1 MSRGII
7 LYQSKYG
14 ATKKYVD
21 WLVEELGYD
30 YAETKN
36 AKVADLLNYDVI
48 ILGGGVY
55 ASGIAG
61 LQFLKKNIGQLTD
74 KKIAVFAVGASPY
87 DEKAIQQVRELH
99 FKDTLSNI
107 PLFYCRGAWDE
118 EKMKVTDR
126 TLCKMLQKA
135 VAKQNPNEYEPWQK
149 ALMCAVGQKCDW
161 TDKSY
166 LEPLLKY
173 IEEVQFDVKVEGGAY
188 GLKITKPGIFKDN
201 LGKVHASVCP
211 ECGYLKFYLE
221 DTAKIKKQ
229 TNFSLPVRLKAQMN
243 LNLMRCNYGKNCN
256 SK

>member
-30 YAETKN
+30 YVETKD
-36 AKVADLLNYDVI
+36 AKVANLLNYDVI

-61 LQFLKKNIGQLTD
+61 LQFLKKNIGQLTG

-87 DEKAIQQVRELH
+87 EEKAIQQVREMH
-99 FKDTLSNI
+99 F
-107 PLFYCRGAWDE
+107 
-118 EKMKVTDR
+118 
-126 TLCKMLQKA
+126 KA
-135 VAKQNPNEYEPWQK
+135 VAKHNPDEYEPWQK
-149 ALMCAVGQKCDW
+149 ALMCAVGKKCDW

-173 IEEVQFDVKVEGGAY
+173 IEEF
-188 GLKITKPGIFKDN
+188 
-201 LGKVHASVCP
+201 
-211 ECGYLKFYLE
+211 
-221 DTAKIKKQ
+221 
-229 TNFSLPVRLKAQMN
+229 
-243 LNLMRCNYGKNCN
+243 
-256 SK
+256 